1 MDWARETFGVLCAL
15 VFVVA
20 GCASDNQA
28 ERGEA
33 EERAEAQQAEREQQ
47 AEQAGQAGREQQE
60 QRQKK
65 AEKKGKQMGGG
76 PTGERA
82 KKMQKMM
89 QKMMEMDKAEMPSDK
104 GVRATVT
111 QPEGK
116 VTYWV
121 TPGPRKLDT
130 YFGTKEDPKLTARPP
145 EDAPKPIKQL
155 VRDMPILI
163 GVPEEARTYKEGEAY
178 TEMPTPFGND
188 GVPVEASS
196 LDLTY
201 IDRQSEDTKGPP
213 IRTSDEVEADIQF
226 TDPQGNSYELNPKL
240 VVQPPIPGYN
250 TRGGVV
256 TDAAHHG
263 ATGTGSP
270 LMPEVYS
277 WGAMWA
283 VGDVVV
289 NGEVAEQHQMMHCMT
304 TETVRNKNYELAMQ
318 DDLPLDEDETIAGQM
333 HHTHCIVL
341 PVKMTPGGPQHHPVE
356 TAFELPNG
364 EMQPFIHI
372 MYENDQLGVGLEW
385 GGPTGEE

>member
-1 MDWARETFGVLCAL
+1 V

-33 EERAEAQQAEREQQ
+33 EERAQAQKADREKQ
-47 AEQAGQAGREQQE
+47 AEQAQQ
-60 QRQKK
+60 QQK
-65 AEKKGKQMGGG
+65 AEQKA
-76 PTGERA
+76 GEMQEDSKAKRA
-82 KKMQKMM
+82 QKMRKMM

-130 YFGTKEDPKLTARPP
+130 YFGTKEDPKLTAQPP
-145 EDAPKPIKQL
+145 DDAPKPTKKLI
-155 VRDMPILI
+155 RDMPILI
-163 GVPEEARTYKEGEAY
+163 GVPEEARTYEDGEAY

-250 TRGGVV
+250 TQGGVV

-263 ATGTGSP
+263 TTGTGSP

-289 NGEVAEQHQMMHCMT
+289 NGEVADQNQMMHCMT

-318 DDLPLDEDETIAGQM
+318 EDLPLDEDETIAGQM

-356 TAFELPNG
+356 TAFELPDG

-372 MYENDQLGVGLEW
+372 MYENDQLGDGLEW